1 MIHNNFSK
9 LFLILLLSGLL
20 LTATAC
26 TKHIEDVKDDALLDK
41 QVSVRGVVGGT
52 FKIGSFTAYTL
63 QDDTGSIGIVTS
75 GELPREDARITV
87 KGTLK
92 KLFVYYI
99 EVD

>member
-1 MIHNNFSK
+1 V
-9 LFLILLLSGLL
+9 FLILLLSGLL

-26 TKHIEDVKDDALLDK
+26 TKHIEDVKDDTLLDE
-41 QVSVRGVVGGT
+41 QVAVRGVVGGT

-75 GELPREDARITV
+75 GELPKEGSRMTV

-99 EVD
+99 EVA